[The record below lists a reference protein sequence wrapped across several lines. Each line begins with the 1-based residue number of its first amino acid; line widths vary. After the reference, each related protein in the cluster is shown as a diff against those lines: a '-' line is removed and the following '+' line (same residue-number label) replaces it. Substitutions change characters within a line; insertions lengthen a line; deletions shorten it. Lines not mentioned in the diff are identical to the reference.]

1 MKVVEIG
8 FSSSLASHSHTN
20 INAITYGLYIRMKFD
35 LKKAQVGLN
44 QMVHEKGSW
53 KVFKTF

>member
-1 MKVVEIG
+1 MKFVEIG
-8 FSSSLASHSHTN
+8 FSSSLASYSHTN
-20 INAITYGLYIRMKFD
+20 INAITYGLCIRMRFD
-35 LKKAQVGLN
+35 LNKAQVGLN

>member
-1 MKVVEIG
+1 MKFVDIG

-20 INAITYGLYIRMKFD
+20 VNVITYGLYIRMKFD
-35 LKKAQVGLN
+35 LNEAQVGLN

-53 KVFKTF
+53 KVFKTS

>member
-1 MKVVEIG
+1 MKFVDIG

-20 INAITYGLYIRMKFD
+20 VNVITYGLYIRMKFD
-35 LKKAQVGLN
+35 LNEAQVGLN

>member
-1 MKVVEIG
+1 MRFVEIG
-8 FSSSLASHSHTN
+8 FSSSLASHSHTDM
-20 INAITYGLYIRMKFD
+20 NAITYGLYIRMKFD
-35 LKKAQVGLN
+35 LNKAQVGLN

>member
-1 MKVVEIG
+1 MKFVEIG
-8 FSSSLASHSHTN
+8 FSSLLASYSHTN
-20 INAITYGLYIRMKFD
+20 MNAINYGLYIRMRFD
-35 LKKAQVGLN
+35 LNKAQVGLN

>member
-1 MKVVEIG
+1 MKFVEIG

-20 INAITYGLYIRMKFD
+20 MNAITYGLYIRMKFD
-35 LKKAQVGLN
+35 LNKAQVGLN